1 MSSPTSAPRVRIRSA
16 VPADAPAIA
25 EIYNDAVRHTTAI
38 WNDVT
43 VDAVNREAWLAQRQA
58 GGFPALVAVADDE
71 RNALGYASYGPW
83 RNFDGYRYTVE
94 NSVYVHPDAR
104 RLGVARALMA
114 ALIQRARDDG
124 LHTMVAAIE
133 AGNQASIALH
143 QDFGFVE
150 TARMPE
156 VGCKFGRW
164 LDLVFLQ
171 LRLQDFEPR

>member
-1 MSSPTSAPRVRIRSA
+1 

-25 EIYNDAVRHTTAI
+25 EIYNDAVLHTTAI

-58 GGFPALVAVADDE
+58 GGFPVIVAVHDRLGVA
-71 RNALGYASYGPW
+71 GYASYGPW
-83 RNFDGYRYTVE
+83 RAFDGYRYTVE
-94 NSVYVHPDAR
+94 NSVYVHPAAR
-104 RLGVARALMA
+104 RLGTARMLMT
-114 ALIQRARDDG
+114 ALIGMGCDDG

-133 AGNQASIALH
+133 AQNHASIALH
-143 QDFGFVE
+143 ESLGFTE
-150 TARMPE
+150 TGRMPQ

-171 LRLQDFEPR
+171 RQLTDFEPR